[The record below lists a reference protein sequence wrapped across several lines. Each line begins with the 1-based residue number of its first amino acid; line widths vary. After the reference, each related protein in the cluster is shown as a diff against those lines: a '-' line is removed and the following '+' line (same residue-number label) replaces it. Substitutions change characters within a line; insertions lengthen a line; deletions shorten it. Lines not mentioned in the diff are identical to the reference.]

1 MSGLLTIGDGER
13 AMLPME
19 ALSSSTDGA
28 VTTQSAGS
36 GLILI
41 LNFFLW
47 SSSSSDSSEEKKWV
61 FLVVGGNSMICQ
73 GKQISVQDIFDI
85 WLAWYH
91 KGEHVIEPGS
101 LTQLLNKKL
110 LF

>member
-1 MSGLLTIGDGER
+1 MHIITIQRLKYNCLLMKADSDRAVTSGLLTRGDGDS

-19 ALSSSTDGA
+19 ALSSSTEGA
-28 VTTQSAGS
+28 NTTRLAGS

-61 FLVVGGNSMICQ
+61 FLVIGG
-73 GKQISVQDIFDI
+73 
-85 WLAWYH
+85 
-91 KGEHVIEPGS
+91 IEVSRKANQPFSDSPGF
-101 LTQLLNKKL
+101 L
-110 LF
+110 

>member
-1 MSGLLTIGDGER
+1 MGATVGTVGTTRLGLAISSLDVFLFKPGLRLIGDGDR

-19 ALSSSTDGA
+19 ALSSSTEGTDA
-28 VTTQSAGS
+28 TRSAGS

-61 FLVVGGNSMICQ
+61 FLVI
-73 GKQISVQDIFDI
+73 
-85 WLAWYH
+85 
-91 KGEHVIEPGS
+91 GS
-101 LTQLLNKKL
+101 PSSDSSGRML
-110 LF
+110 

>member
-1 MSGLLTIGDGER
+1 MKASSNRPMKSELLTIGDGDR

-19 ALSSSTDGA
+19 ALSSSTEGTA
-28 VTTQSAGS
+28 TTRSGGR

-61 FLVVGGNSMICQ
+61 FLVAGGSKMSRNT
-73 GKQISVQDIFDI
+73 KVLKTF
-85 WLAWYH
+85 
-91 KGEHVIEPGS
+91 
-101 LTQLLNKKL
+101 
-110 LF
+110 